1 MVVESTQS
9 TLSSNHECADK
20 AKFAKL
26 WVNRKTLLDEK
37 RQKTVQCAVM
47 SMTKD
52 GDTDG
57 YTAPEMSWKL
67 ISIHPGIYWNIL
79 ESHFVIAVRTLN
91 KLSVVLPV
99 LMMMIEPCLTM

>member
-1 MVVESTQS
+1 MVAESSSKWSPKVAASGRESTQS
-9 TLSSNHECADK
+9 TLSGNHECADK

-67 ISIHPGIYWNIL
+67 ISIHPGIYWNLIL
-79 ESHFVIAVRTLN
+79 L
-91 KLSVVLPV
+91 LLY
-99 LMMMIEPCLTM
+99 EP